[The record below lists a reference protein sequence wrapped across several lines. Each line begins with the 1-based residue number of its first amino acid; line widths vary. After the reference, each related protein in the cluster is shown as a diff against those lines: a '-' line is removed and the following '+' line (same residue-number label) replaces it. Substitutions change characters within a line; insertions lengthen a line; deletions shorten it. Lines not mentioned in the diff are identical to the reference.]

1 MKKDIGIIDIEF
13 TGLDNDFIRDNE
25 IIQVKILNNSTGRSA
40 IKNFNSIKKIG
51 AHTQLETRVERYEN
65 CPFFSREE
73 FEKLLAQVGLT
84 MSNQFWGFSP
94 EMDIYMLFKYGIELN
109 INDIRSHYQK
119 TNVAYRMATE
129 GSNLEAT
136 YLIVTGD
143 YPPACNHN
151 ELSELKIIHSLFR
164 KMKYFEADDFMQIV
178 PFGFCSGMSIYDYV
192 QNYRRSADGYR
203 FNNSNEYARSLR
215 LAIEYTEYMDDDDFD
230 FDDYDD
236 DDY

>member
-1 MKKDIGIIDIEF
+1 MKTDIGIIDIEF

-25 IIQVKILNNSTGRSA
+25 IIQVKIMNNSTGRSA

-65 CPFFSREE
+65 SDFFSIEE

-84 MSNQFWGFSP
+84 MSNTFWGFSP
-94 EMDIYMLFKYGIELN
+94 DMDIYMLFKYGIELI
-109 INDIRSHYQK
+109 INDIRSYYQK
-119 TNVAYRMATE
+119 TKVAYQMATE
-129 GSNLEAT
+129 GSSLEAT

-143 YPPACNHN
+143 YPPVCNHVDI
-151 ELSELKIIHSLFR
+151 SELKIIHTLFK
-164 KMKYFEADDFMQIV
+164 KMKYFEPDEFMQIV

-192 QNYRRSADGYR
+192 KINRRSADGYR

>member
-25 IIQVKILNNSTGRSA
+25 IIQVKIMNNSTGRSA

-51 AHTQLETRVERYEN
+51 AHTQLDTRVERYEN

-73 FEKLLAQVGLT
+73 FEALLTQIGLT
-84 MSNQFWGFSP
+84 MSNTFWGFSP
-94 EMDIYMLFKYGIELN
+94 DMDIYMLFKYGIELI

-119 TNVAYRMATE
+119 TKVAYQMATE
-129 GSNLEAT
+129 GSGLEPT
-136 YLIVTGD
+136 YLIVTGE
-143 YPPACNHN
+143 YPPVCNHN
-151 ELSELKIIHSLFR
+151 DLSELFLIHTLFK
-164 KMKYFEADDFMQIV
+164 KMKYFEPDEFMQVV
-178 PFGFCSGMSIYDYV
+178 PFGFCAGMDIYQYV
-192 QNYRRSADGYR
+192 KMNRRSADGYR

-215 LAIEYTEYMDDDDFD
+215 LAIEYTEYMDDDDYD
-230 FDDYDD
+230 DDDYDD